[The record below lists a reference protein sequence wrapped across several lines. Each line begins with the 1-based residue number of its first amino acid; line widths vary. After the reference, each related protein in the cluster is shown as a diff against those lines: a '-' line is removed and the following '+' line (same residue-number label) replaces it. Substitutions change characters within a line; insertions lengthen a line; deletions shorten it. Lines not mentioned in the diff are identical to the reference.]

1 MTINRNKSV
10 CIAMGLLC
18 IFCLFKTVISNT
30 VFTKAVLVNQATH
43 QKKLTD
49 VFLVLFL
56 CLIAV

>member
-10 CIAMGLLC
+10 CIALGLLY